1 MNHIKK
7 AFTLTELIVVV
18 AIIWILMMWI
28 TVYIWW
34 LWERAKII
42 ETQWCAISFWWEMN
56 NYVFNALT
64 SKNLLS
70 WNTQVSP
77 NIYSITLRGWNSSP
91 NNCSKTNYESD
102 WIFCNELL
110 FFYETNGDKVVYK
123 TITIWN
129 TCRQNQANMWL
140 YRIGWTS
147 WDISAIKMNKWF
159 APRSINERKVF
170 YLQHKWEGEANKL
183 TQGDIMVLLCPS
195 SNSCKWGKEVGKFHV
210 DARTQTIT
218 FQKCR
223 FYQDDLITC
232 DARED

>member
-1 MNHIKK
+1 
-7 AFTLTELIVVV
+7 
-18 AIIWILMMWI
+18 MMWV
-28 TVYIWW
+28 TVYLWW

-64 SKNLLS
+64 SKNLKLS
-70 WNTQVSP
+70 DGKIVSPEQYYIKLWWNTATK
-77 NIYSITLRGWNSSP
+77 Y
-91 NNCSKTNYESD
+91 CSKTNFVSS
-102 WIFCNELL
+102 WIVCNELN
-110 FFYETNGDKVVYK
+110 FSFKEPWNIISRQYKKV
-123 TITIWN
+123 TIWN

-147 WDISAIKMNKWF
+147 WDIKEISMNKWF

-170 YLQHKWEGEANKL
+170 YLQHDTGNNLGEELNKL

-223 FYQDDLITC
+223 FYKDDLISC
-232 DARED
+232 EARED